1 MSALD
6 IGRKLPRMY
15 STKYFLTR
23 GIIEYDNLELA
34 KGAAEYA
41 SSHKPERVFRIGKD
55 IFYTKEEALQRADE
69 ICSRRLKALDRQ
81 RRVIAMCRENIAK
94 MRQQSDLGL

>member
-1 MSALD
+1 MTLD

-23 GIIEYDNLELA
+23 GIVEYDNLELV
-34 KGAAEYA
+34 KGAVEYA
-41 SSHKPERVFRIGKD
+41 ASYPDNVFERIGKD